1 MPLPDPVKLK
11 PVNDTV
17 VADATS
23 LLLNVAVAVPVTLT
37 GSTEYG
43 LPSVLSAPKLAV
55 AADSNAAVPDT
66 DAVVVPSYTLFAL
79 DSPLTVSD
87 LAVTFALVAG
97 APTSDS
103 E

>member
-1 MPLPDPVKLK
+1 MPLPVPVKLK

-23 LLLNVAVAVPVTLT
+23 LLLNVAAAVPVTLT
-37 GSTEYG
+37 ESTEYG
-43 LPSVLSAPKLAV
+43 LPSELAPVPSGIAV
-55 AADSNAAVPDT
+55 CNAAVPDT

-79 DSPLTVSD
+79 DNPLTD
-87 LAVTFALVAG
+87 KAFAVTFAVVAG
-97 APTSDS
+97 APLSDS